1 MKRVAVIGDGGWG
14 TALALHLHRAG
25 HGVSVWSPFEAAAA
39 EVAVSRR
46 NERFLP
52 GIEIPPGIRWT
63 AQRAQAVHK
72 AEVILWVVPTRYFR
86 TVLQSFLPFLP
97 PEALHISA
105 AKGLE
110 EGTLLRMTEV
120 AEDLIRGGP
129 GVALSGPTF
138 AEEVARG
145 LPAAAVAA
153 CRDSARAFAAQETLG
168 GESFRVY
175 TSEDVVGVE
184 LGGALK
190 NVIALAAGVCDGIGA
205 GTNARAALI
214 TRGLAEIA
222 RLGLALGARAETFA
236 GLSGM
241 GDLVLTCTGSLSR
254 NRKVGE
260 RLGRGE
266 RLEDILGGMVQV
278 AEGVAAARNALELSR
293 RVRVAMP
300 IVQEVVALL
309 DGERDPRQAVGGLMG
324 RALRSESDGPA
335 PKGDRT

>member
-1 MKRVAVIGDGGWG
+1 MNRVAVIGDGGWG
-14 TALALHLHRAG
+14 TALALLLNRVG
-25 HGVSVWSPFEAAAA
+25 HGVTVWSPFEEAAA
-39 EVAVSRR
+39 EVAASRR

-52 GIEIPPGIRWT
+52 GLDIPPAIRWT

-72 AEVILWVVPTRYFR
+72 ADRILWVIPTRYFR
-86 TVLQSFLPFLP
+86 SVVQSFLPFLP
-97 PEALHISA
+97 PDALHVSA
-105 AKGLE
+105 SKGLE

-120 AEDLIRGGP
+120 AEDLVRGGP
-129 GVALSGPTF
+129 VVALSGPTF
-138 AEEVARG
+138 AEEIARG

-153 CRDSARAFAAQETLG
+153 CRDPARALAAQETLG

-175 TSEDVVGVE
+175 TSEDVAGVE

-222 RLGLALGARAETFA
+222 RLGLALGARPETFA

-241 GDLVLTCTGSLSR
+241 GDLVLTCTGALSR

-266 RLEDILGGMVQV
+266 RLADILGGMTQV
-278 AEGVAAARNALELSR
+278 AEGVATARNALELSR

-300 IVQEVVALL
+300 IVQEVVAVLE
-309 DGERDPRQAVGGLMG
+309 GERDPRQALGGLMG
-324 RALRSESDGPA
+324 RALRPERDRA
-335 PKGDRT
+335 EPKGDRI

>member
-1 MKRVAVIGDGGWG
+1 MKRIAIIGDGGWG
-14 TALALHLHRAG
+14 TALALLLHRAG
-25 HGVSVWSPFEAAAA
+25 HGVSVWSPFEEAAA
-39 EVAVSRR
+39 EVANSRR

-52 GIEIPPGIRWT
+52 GIEIPRGIRWT
-63 AQRAQAVHK
+63 AQRTQAVHK
-72 AEVILWVVPTRYFR
+72 AEVVLWVVPTRYFR
-86 TVLQSFLPFLP
+86 TVLQSFLPSLP
-97 PEALHISA
+97 PDALHISA
-105 AKGLE
+105 SKGLE
-110 EGTLLRMTEV
+110 EGTLQRMTEV
-120 AEDLIRGGP
+120 TEDLVRGGP
-129 GVALSGPTF
+129 VVALSGPTF

-153 CRDSARAFAAQETLG
+153 CRDPARALAAQETLG
-168 GESFRVY
+168 GDTFRVY
-175 TSEDVVGVE
+175 TSEDVAGVE

-241 GDLVLTCTGSLSR
+241 GDLVLTCTGALSR

-266 RLEDILGGMVQV
+266 RLGDILGGMAQV
-278 AEGVAAARNALELSR
+278 AEGVATARNALELSR
-293 RVRVAMP
+293 RVRVTLP
-300 IVQEVVALL
+300 IVQEVSAVL
-309 DGERDPRQAVGGLMG
+309 DGVRDPRQALGGLMG
-324 RALRSESDGPA
+324 RALRPESDRNGS
-335 PKGDRT
+335 KGDRT